1 MVKAIAKTLAA
12 VLAAAA
18 GAVLALNGADV
29 IVAPVELVIGCVV
42 TSAALAALATI
53 GAAWGE
59 WRRRRLGA
67 RRDLVEL
74 QLTATLW
81 AIVDQVGGAV
91 DYRDLGLAVYGV
103 RRRWWW
109 PFAAQ
114 LQRRYRVQASRRPT
128 ASHVRWRPGKG
139 VIGTCVSKGEVVAV
153 DLARMY
159 AALGQPTA
167 EEWAAVPEDVR
178 LGLDYTEYL
187 DVRDKYAVVV
197 ASPLI
202 DDSGPRA
209 TVVGCLALDGPDGSY
224 ATLTTAEVLGLL
236 NSRAQALPYREQ

>member
-18 GAVLALNGADV
+18 GAVLALNGAGV
-29 IVAPVELVIGCVV
+29 IAAPVELLIGCVV

-53 GAAWGE
+53 GSAWAE
-59 WRRRRLGA
+59 WRQRRLGA

-74 QLTATLW
+74 ELTATVW

-103 RRRWWW
+103 RRRWW
-109 PFAAQ
+109 PFGSQ

-139 VIGTCVSKGEVVAV
+139 VIGACVSKGEVVAV

-159 AALGQPTA
+159 AALGRSTA
-167 EEWAAVPEDVR
+167 DEWTAVPEDVR
-178 LGLDYTEYL
+178 LGLDYAEYL
-187 DVRDKYAVVV
+187 DVRDKYAVVI

-209 TVVGCLALDGPDGSY
+209 TVVGCLALDGPAGSY

-236 NSRAQALPYREQ
+236 NSRAQALPYRVE

>member
-1 MVKAIAKTLAA
+1 MAKALAKTLAA
-12 VLAAAA
+12 VLAALA
-18 GAVLALNGADV
+18 GAVLALNGAR
-29 IVAPVELVIGCVV
+29 IVAAPVKLLIGCVV
-42 TSAALAALATI
+42 TSTALAALATI
-53 GAAWGE
+53 GSAWGE

-74 QLTATLW
+74 ELTATAW

-103 RRRWWW
+103 RRPWWW
-109 PFAAQ
+109 PFGTR

-128 ASHVRWRPGKG
+128 ASHVRWAAGKG
-139 VIGTCVSKGEVVAV
+139 VIGTCVSKGEVVSV
-153 DLARMY
+153 DLAKMY
-159 AALGQPTA
+159 AALGEITE
-167 EEWAAVPEDVR
+167 EEWADVPGDVR
-178 LGLDYTEYL
+178 LGLSWAEYL

-209 TVVGCLALDGPDGSY
+209 AVVGCLALDGPVGSY
-224 ATLTTAEVLGLL
+224 AALTTAEVLGLL
-236 NSRAQALPYREQ
+236 NSRAQGLPYGVE